1 VWLTNMMQIMLIAG
15 EASIRDVI
23 AFPKTAGAQCM
34 LTEAPG
40 AVTDDQLSELHI
52 RKAAE

>member
-1 VWLTNMMQIMLIAG
+1 MADITQVMLMAG

-40 AVTDDQLSELHI
+40 GVTDDQLMELHI